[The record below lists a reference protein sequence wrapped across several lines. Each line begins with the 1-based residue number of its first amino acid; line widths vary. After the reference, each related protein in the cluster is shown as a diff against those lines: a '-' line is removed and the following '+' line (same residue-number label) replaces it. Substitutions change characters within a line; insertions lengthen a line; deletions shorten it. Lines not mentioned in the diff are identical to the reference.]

1 MPQIILNDP
10 CYYCGRKLDEVA
22 KNGCGS
28 EEFPRNVVDKW
39 CAVVTA
45 ARLSRYVQVADQK

>member
-1 MPQIILNDP
+1 MPQIILTDP
-10 CYYCGRKLDEVA
+10 CYYCGRKLDDVA

-28 EEFPRNVVDKW
+28 EEFPKSIVDKW

-45 ARLSRYVQVADQK
+45 ARLSRDVQVADQK

>member
-45 ARLSRYVQVADQK
+45 ARLSRDVQVADQK